1 MTLSHKNELVLT
13 TILMRFSINQS
24 LDYCKDNGYPISRAT
39 YCRIKR
45 KLEDEKLSRLYNY
58 AKNFES
64 WHLERMEELERI
76 RQLMWAQ
83 FEACKDPLKKCIILE
98 KIKELEPYL
107 TAFMDAT
114 KGLIEHSEVNNNKKK
129 RKRLESESA
138 EEQENG

>member
-1 MTLSHKNELVLT
+1 
-13 TILMRFSINQS
+13 MRFSIIQS
-24 LDYCKDNGYPISRAT
+24 LQYCKDNGYPISRAT

-45 KLEDEKLSRLYNY
+45 KLENDKLSRLHNY

-83 FEACKDPLKKCIILE
+83 FEACKDPSKKTMILKE
-98 KIKELEPYL
+98 IKEMQPYL

-114 KGLIEHSEVNNNKKK
+114 KGLIEHKVTAKKK
-129 RKRLESESA
+129 RKRLESEA
-138 EEQENG
+138 EQQ